1 MIVDIFNG
9 GMSLNSITEKANGV
23 NNSIGLGLAS
33 LFANGHFLS
42 TIKLFLGAEGSTFS
56 LLRPN

>member
-33 LFANGHFLS
+33 LFADGHFLS
-42 TIKLFLGAEGSTFS
+42 TIKLFLWH
-56 LLRPN
+56 